1 MISTA
6 SPNGKFSPCDLFIVI
21 YPMCL
26 SEYFSIFACNSPLLF
41 DIFTVENIDVISTD
55 NPNGKVYPCG
65 LFIVIAPMC

>member
-1 MISTA
+1 
-6 SPNGKFSPCDLFIVI
+6 
-21 YPMCL
+21 MCL

-41 DIFTVENIDVISTD
+41 DIFTVENIDVISTA